1 MGVKFSSTTRVS
13 ITIAGIARFAML
25 ETFERDNEDQ
35 WSLINL
41 QGLSCLH
48 MILACRAEPF
58 VIFIQ

>member
-1 MGVKFSSTTRVS
+1 VF
-13 ITIAGIARFAML
+13 
-25 ETFERDNEDQ
+25 ETFERDNEHQ

-48 MILACRAEPF
+48 MILACGAEPF